1 MDNDIAKTLYS
12 QNDIHEACVRLG
24 EQLTTDYADKQPLV
38 ISVLSGAVFFT
49 TDVVREMDVYAD
61 MDFIDVSSYN
71 GGLESS
77 GNIDLVTDLSTDVK
91 GRDILIIEDI
101 VDTGRTLKY
110 IIELLYK
117 RNAKSVKVC
126 ALMDKPTGR
135 KIEVKADYV
144 GFVVPD
150 EFVVGYGLDY
160 KGLYRNLPYVGVLKP
175 EIYE

>member
-1 MDNDIAKTLYS
+1 M
-12 QNDIHEACVRLG
+12 RLG